1 MVATDTNE
9 GGQRV
14 GGALQM
20 LVSES
25 TGDMQLLICS

>member
-1 MVATDTNE
+1 MVAADMNE

-14 GGALQM
+14 GGALQV

-25 TGDMQLLICS
+25 TGDMQLLTCS